1 MTAPMTDAIRALA
14 TSLAQ
19 LLLLGAGIGLGFI
32 LICMALEGI
41 QSKRKDKA
49 AFDVDSELLKRFRVE
64 NGGIARKRLGQSL
77 KS

>member
-1 MTAPMTDAIRALA
+1 MLDAIRALA

-49 AFDVDSELLKRFRVE
+49 AVDLDSPLLDRFKQENRRIALRRASET
-64 NGGIARKRLGQSL
+64 RKI
-77 KS
+77 